1 MKPPQ
6 TPAAGV
12 APVQTYSAHSNMRKL
27 TDREREL
34 EELEVSGEPATFGLT
49 LVDTD
54 CLVVICQC
62 SAMFN
67 LYSPGRSNQISVVL
81 LVKGP

>member
-1 MKPPQ
+1 
-6 TPAAGV
+6 
-12 APVQTYSAHSNMRKL
+12 MRKL

-54 CLVVICQC
+54 CLVAICQW

-67 LYSPGRSNQISVVL
+67 WYSPGRSNQISVVL
-81 LVKGP
+81 LTKGT